1 MTLLSSFF
9 LHLAKLC
16 FCLVL
21 LVEIP
26 SLFELAMKVLIEN
39 IDGMYIFL
47 RENCTEPTCLVVN
60 DCIALQGCNISC
72 TTKHVFNNELACCL
86 H

>member
-9 LHLAKLC
+9 LHLAKLY
-16 FCLVL
+16 FFLVL

-39 IDGMYIFL
+39 IDGM
-47 RENCTEPTCLVVN
+47 
-60 DCIALQGCNISC
+60 
-72 TTKHVFNNELACCL
+72 
-86 H
+86 

>member
-16 FCLVL
+16 CCLFL

-39 IDGMYIFL
+39 IDGM
-47 RENCTEPTCLVVN
+47 
-60 DCIALQGCNISC
+60 
-72 TTKHVFNNELACCL
+72 
-86 H
+86 